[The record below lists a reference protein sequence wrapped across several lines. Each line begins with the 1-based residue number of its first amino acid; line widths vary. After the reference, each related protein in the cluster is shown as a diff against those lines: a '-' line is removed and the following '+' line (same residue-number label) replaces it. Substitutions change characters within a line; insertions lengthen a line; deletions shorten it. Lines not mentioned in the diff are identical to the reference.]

1 MVDSF
6 GPLVDKLASMF
17 GFGIGELV
25 VILLI
30 LVVVFGA
37 GKLGDVGGD
46 LGRAIRNFR
55 KSMNEPDAI
64 DVTPRDEAK
73 PDPEKNDEAKK
84 S

>member
-1 MVDSF
+1 
-6 GPLVDKLASMF
+6 MF

-64 DVTPRDEAK
+64 DVTPREEPKDDDA
-73 PDPEKNDEAKK
+73 AKK
-84 S
+84 P

>member
-1 MVDSF
+1 
-6 GPLVDKLASMF
+6 MF

-64 DVTPRDEAK
+64 DVTPREDAESDAAKDEEKK
-73 PDPEKNDEAKK
+73 P
-84 S
+84 

>member
-1 MVDSF
+1 
-6 GPLVDKLASMF
+6 MF
-17 GFGIGELV
+17 GLGIGELV

-55 KSMNEPDAI
+55 KAMNEPEAI
-64 DVTPRDEAK
+64 DVTPKE
-73 PDPEKNDEAKK
+73 EAKK
-84 S
+84 EEGSGTKQG